1 MSINE
6 KFIFNN
12 NELDFGILDLWKSKY
27 SNVFN
32 MQDVIAE
39 FLVEKALV
47 LIWHRIQIIGLCM
60 MFYIEIIV

>member
-12 NELDFGILDLWKSKY
+12 NELDFGILDLWKLKD

-32 MQDVIAE
+32 MQDVI
-39 FLVEKALV
+39 EKF
-47 LIWHRIQIIGLCM
+47 W
-60 MFYIEIIV
+60 